1 MMLPSDESS
10 ASPRTAESRLQFRP
24 DLVRSQALLKS
35 LSVMVMTHIYVLLA
49 GCQSSNGPIEVS
61 EAWAPAT
68 PPGATVGSAY
78 MAIRADSSDTLIG
91 ASTPLASS
99 VEMHQTLQEGDVLK
113 MRKVEALDL
122 APNNPIMFEPGG
134 TYFMLIGLS
143 APLQPGERVPM
154 TLRFRDIGETHIEI
168 KVLAPHASPAHH

>member
-10 ASPRTAESRLQFRP
+10 ALPRTGKSRLIRLDP
-24 DLVRSQALLKS
+24 ARGEALLRF
-35 LSVMVMTHIYVLLA
+35 LSVMAMTHIYVLLA
-49 GCQSSNGPIEVS
+49 GCQGSNGPIEVS

-68 PPGATVGSAY
+68 PPGVTVGSAY
-78 MAIRADSSDTLIG
+78 MAIRAHSSDTLIG

-113 MRKVEALDL
+113 MRKVETVDL
-122 APNNPIMFEPGG
+122 AANNPIMFEPGG
-134 TYFMLIGLS
+134 THFMLIGLS

-154 TLRFRDIGETHIEI
+154 TLRFRDTGETHIEI
-168 KVLAPHASPAHH
+168 EVLAPHASPAHH